1 MNTIMAALEI
11 MVKGMGGVFAAVLV
25 IMAAVYLMSFLGKKK

>member
-25 IMAAVYLMSFLGKKK
+25 IMAAVYLMSFFGKKK